1 VRLGRRFAL
10 PGSLASLAAAG
21 TVRGVT
27 NLTDGPAADSLG
39 VRRQVAGRAA
49 PLRPFRHRAYR
60 IFWTGAFISNIGTW
74 IETVAVGTYVTE
86 ETGRAG
92 WTGTIAALTFLPTV
106 VLGPLAGALADR
118 VERRRYL
125 ALVTLV
131 QTALAV
137 MLTVLAAT
145 GSLSVPATAII
156 TFLSGCALACLIP
169 AWSAILPDLVPPEE
183 VLAASSLSQ
192 AQFNL
197 GRVVGPAIAGVVL
210 AGAGLA
216 GAFSVNALSFV
227 AVLVALAMIRL
238 PMPDPEAEGGRRERL
253 RDQVRGGLDFAR
265 RDLGV
270 RTALL
275 LLGATSVLVSPF
287 IGLVPA
293 VAVKVFG
300 AGAAATSTLVTAQ
313 GIGAVLA
320 AVSAATLAARFGSGR
335 TLTGAVIAVGPVAAV
350 YGLAPMLG
358 PGTAGPGSF
367 RVTVGLLA
375 CLGFVYLLVLS
386 GTSAAIQ
393 LRTPRPY
400 RARMASLFMV
410 VLGAGY
416 PFGLVVHGWLGDRF
430 GLPVVTSVF
439 GMALLLLVV
448 TARLAAPG
456 WFAALTPPEEG
467 GPVAAATAVAGR

>member
-1 VRLGRRFAL
+1 VKGVTDLTGD
-10 PGSLASLAAAG
+10 PGSSDPATSDPGTGGAG
-21 TVRGVT
+21 K
-27 NLTDGPAADSLG
+27 
-39 VRRQVAGRAA
+39 RRPVQGGGS

-60 IFWTGAFISNIGTW
+60 VFWTGAFISNIGTW

-106 VLGPLAGALADR
+106 VLGPVAGAFADR

-131 QTALAV
+131 QTLLAV
-137 MLTVLAAT
+137 VLTVLAAT
-145 GSLSVPATAII
+145 GSLSVPATATIV
-156 TFLSGCALACLIP
+156 FLSGCALACLLP
-169 AWSAILPDLVPPEE
+169 AWSAALPDLVPPED

-197 GRVVGPAIAGVVL
+197 GRVIGPAIAGVLL

-216 GAFSVNALSFV
+216 GAFGVRAVSFV
-227 AVLVALAMIRL
+227 AVLVALALIRL
-238 PMPDPEAEGGRRERL
+238 PRPEPADGRRERL
-253 RDQVRGGLDFAR
+253 RDQVRGGIDFAR

-275 LLGATSVLVSPF
+275 LLAVTSVLVSPF

-300 AGAAATSTLVTAQ
+300 AGASATSTLVTAQ

-320 AVSAATLAARFGSGR
+320 AVSAGSLAARFGTGR
-335 TLTGAVIAVGPVAAV
+335 VLTGAVLAVGPVAAF
-350 YGLAPMLG
+350 YGLSPTLG
-358 PGTAGPGSF
+358 LGGGASEGAF
-367 RVTVGLLA
+367 RLTVAALA

-386 GTSAAIQ
+386 GTSAVVQ

-400 RARMASLFMV
+400 RARLASLFMV

-416 PFGLVVHGWLGDRF
+416 PLGLVVHGWLGDRF
-430 GLPVVTSVF
+430 GLPVVTAVF
-439 GMALLLLVV
+439 GMALPLVV
-448 TARLAAPG
+448 LSARIAAPG
-456 WFAALTPPEEG
+456 WFAGMTPPAEG
-467 GPVAAATAVAGR
+467 GPNAAAIEPATALEAGAGGGAS

>member
-1 VRLGRRFAL
+1 
-10 PGSLASLAAAG
+10 
-21 TVRGVT
+21 VRGVT

-49 PLRPFRHRAYR
+49 PLRPFRYRAYR
-60 IFWTGAFISNIGTW
+60 VFWTGAFISNIGTW

-125 ALVTLV
+125 TLVTLV
-131 QTALAV
+131 QAALAVLLTALA
-137 MLTVLAAT
+137 AA
-145 GSLSVPATAII
+145 GSLSVPATAVI
-156 TFLSGCALACLIP
+156 TFLSGCALACLLP

-210 AGAGLA
+210 TGAGLA
-216 GAFSVNALSFV
+216 GAFGVNALSFV
-227 AVLVALAMIRL
+227 AVLVALALIRL
-238 PMPDPEAEGGRRERL
+238 PRPEPDGGRRERL
-253 RDQVRGGLDFAR
+253 LDQVRGGLDFAR

-300 AGAAATSTLVTAQ
+300 AGAKATSTLVTAQ

-335 TLTGAVIAVGPVAAV
+335 TLTGAVLAVGPVAAV
-350 YGLAPMLG
+350 YGLAPTLG
-358 PGTAGPGSF
+358 PGTPGPGSF

-430 GLPVVTSVF
+430 GLPVVTGVF